1 MLKKS
6 VFLIIFYKPKTVPV
20 NWVFVKSKPKPA
32 FSKNLTGNPLTIPKS
47 RIVRFFTSKHFFSPM
62 LLATAAEQFGYELM
76 YPEYFGGV
84 VALSWD
90 HFHQINGYPNR

>member
-1 MLKKS
+1 
-6 VFLIIFYKPKTVPV
+6 
-20 NWVFVKSKPKPA
+20 
-32 FSKNLTGNPLTIPKS
+32 
-47 RIVRFFTSKHFFSPM
+47 M

-84 VALSWD
+84 VALSWH